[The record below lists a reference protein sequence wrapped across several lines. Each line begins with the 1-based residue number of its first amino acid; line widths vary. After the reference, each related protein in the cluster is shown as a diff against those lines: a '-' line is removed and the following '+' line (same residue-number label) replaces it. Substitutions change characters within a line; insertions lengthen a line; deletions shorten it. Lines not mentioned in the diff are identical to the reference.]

1 MLNLI
6 PPFLLSFWW
15 CFCTNI
21 RRNSEPA
28 GAFASSNALALPTD
42 SAAVGVALSSTSVLP
57 PFDLKEFWEEEDAW
71 VHSLTEDLA
80 PRSSAVPAPVD
91 LTEFWEED
99 DAWVQSL
106 TVSTRSASHTSPAAA
121 ASASSRSPDEIRV
134 ADQLELTE
142 KKKRKFKWGE
152 CQCGKYSVTP
162 WIFKSGRRK
171 GALKLV
177 CRSFFKR
184 ENRCWLTQDFDM
196 TRFPEIPKPMRDLYQ
211 SLEMS
216 FERNARQGS

>member
-6 PPFLLSFWW
+6 PTFLLSFW
-15 CFCTNI
+15 CRFCTNI

-28 GAFASSNALALPTD
+28 GAFASSNASPLPTD
-42 SAAVGVALSSTSVLP
+42 CAAVGGALSSTSVLP

-80 PRSSAVPAPVD
+80 PRAPAVPAPFD
-91 LTEFWEED
+91 LTDFWKEE

-106 TVSTRSASHTSPAAA
+106 PVSARSASHTSPAAA

-142 KKKRKFKWGE
+142 KKRESSNGE
-152 CQCGKYSVTP
+152 NANVGITLSLHGSSKVV
-162 WIFKSGRRK
+162 
-171 GALKLV
+171 AE
-177 CRSFFKR
+177 R
-184 ENRCWLTQDFDM
+184 EH
-196 TRFPEIPKPMRDLYQ
+196 
-211 SLEMS
+211 
-216 FERNARQGS
+216 

>member
-1 MLNLI
+1 MDYLSGVFFCNNL
-6 PPFLLSFWW
+6 
-15 CFCTNI
+15 C
-21 RRNSEPA
+21 RNSEPA
-28 GAFASSNALALPTD
+28 AVVASSNAAALSTD
-42 SAAVGVALSSTSVLP
+42 SAAVGVVFSATSVLP
-57 PFDLKEFWEEEDAW
+57 PFDLKVFWEEEDAW
-71 VHSLTEDLA
+71 VHSLTEDLS
-80 PRSSAVPAPVD
+80 PRSTAVPAPFD
-91 LTEFWEED
+91 LTEFWREE

-106 TVSTRSASHTSPAAA
+106 TVSTPSASHTLPAAA
-121 ASASSRSPDEIRV
+121 TSASSRSPEEIGV
-134 ADQLELTE
+134 PDQLELSE

-152 CQCGKYSVTP
+152 CQCGKYALTP

-171 GALKLV
+171 GALKFV
-177 CRSFFKR
+177 CRSFFKK

>member
-1 MLNLI
+1 M
-6 PPFLLSFWW
+6 WD
-15 CFCTNI
+15 FCTNT

-28 GAFASSNALALPTD
+28 CAFASINASPLPTD
-42 SAAVGVALSSTSVLP
+42 SAGVGGASSSTSVLP
-57 PFDLKEFWEEEDAW
+57 PFDLREFWEEEDAW

-80 PRSSAVPAPVD
+80 PRSQAVPPPFDV
-91 LTEFWEED
+91 TEFWEED

-106 TVSTRSASHTSPAAA
+106 TVSPRKASHTSPAAA
-121 ASASSRSPDEIRV
+121 ASSTSMLDRKSSVEILRPD
-134 ADQLELTE
+134 QSELTE

-152 CQCGKYSVTP
+152 CQCGNYAVTP

>member
-1 MLNLI
+1 MVYSF
-6 PPFLLSFWW
+6 FLWDAFS
-15 CFCTNI
+15 NA

-28 GAFASSNALALPTD
+28 CAFGSGNVWPLPTD
-42 SAAVGVALSSTSVLP
+42 SAGVGGTSSSTSVLP
-57 PFDLKEFWEEEDAW
+57 PFDLREFWEEEDAW

-80 PRSSAVPAPVD
+80 PRSQAVPPPFD
-91 LTEFWEED
+91 LTEFWKEE

-106 TVSTRSASHTSPAAA
+106 TVSPRKASHTSPAAP
-121 ASASSRSPDEIRV
+121 ASSTSMLDRAAPVENRV
-134 ADQLELTE
+134 ADQSEVTE

-152 CQCGKYSVTP
+152 CQCGNYAVTP

-184 ENRCWLTQDFDM
+184 ERLDV
-196 TRFPEIPKPMRDLYQ
+196 
-211 SLEMS
+211 
-216 FERNARQGS
+216 G